1 MRSAWGAIRAGRASC
16 RPRFGV
22 PRPGD
27 AAAGGRPV
35 TSSEASVPA
44 GAAKTAGAPSTR
56 LFIRQTSGLVR
67 ELGIPAATGISLAS
81 VAVVNTFINFNAG
94 LTDFA
99 KSDMY
104 LPLVAA
110 AIIWLVA
117 MFAYRH
123 LLRAVPRAG
132 GEYVYLSRIVSPAA
146 GSVAGL
152 GIAVVF
158 TYVLSTNAHFA
169 AQFTPFML
177 SGLGSAFHS
186 TALANAGNHLTSN
199 TAIAWLSIIVMVI
212 VAALSLSSVKV
223 VARIIFWLIVLQVIA
238 FVVLIGMLAFH
249 SHADFV
255 SSLASYSHHPGAY
268 SAIVAGAK
276 SNGVVFG
283 TSIAAAVAIIPF
295 MVLNYNGVLY
305 SYYVG
310 GELRRPGRTYLYA
323 SAISIGV
330 LVVLRVGVWAILRA
344 RVGLQFMQ
352 AQANL
357 GLVNPA
363 AYGKITSLSSVAGG
377 LGYGMILSSDPV
389 TKILFATAV
398 PLAEIA
404 VNLAFLT
411 VTTRVLF
418 AQAFDRLLPVGVAK
432 ISDRNHAPNVAI
444 SIVLVISI
452 GFCFLTSL
460 VNLGSIVALQ
470 SLFFALILLA
480 GGIAATALPLRR
492 ADLIETPGMAP
503 DARKK
508 WLRQVTMVGGA
519 TLVLALFTVYEL
531 VAHSSVY
538 GKFSWESILTL
549 VIVLGA
555 GPVIYLIARQVRR
568 QRNSLDLTMAM
579 RELPPE

>member
-1 MRSAWGAIRAGRASC
+1 VASS
-16 RPRFGV
+16 
-22 PRPGD
+22 D
-27 AAAGGRPV
+27 AAAG
-35 TSSEASVPA
+35 TA
-44 GAAKTAGAPSTR
+44 TAGGGEAGR

-99 KSDMY
+99 KADMY

-117 MFAYRH
+117 MFAYRY

-132 GEYVYLSRIVSPAA
+132 GEYVYLSRIVSPVA
-146 GSVAGL
+146 GSMAGL

-177 SGLGSAFHS
+177 SGLGAAFHS
-186 TALANAGNHLTSN
+186 TAIANAGNHLTSN
-199 TAIAWLSIIVMVI
+199 IAIAWLSIIVMLI
-212 VAALSLSSVKV
+212 VAALSLFSVKV
-223 VARIIFWLIVLQVIA
+223 VARIIFGLIILQVVA
-238 FVVLIGMLAFH
+238 FLALIGMLAFN

-268 SAIVAGAK
+268 QAIIAGGK

-330 LVVLRVGVWAILRA
+330 LVVLWISVWALLRA
-344 RVGLQFMQ
+344 RAGLTFMQ

-357 GLVNPA
+357 GVINPD
-363 AYGKITSLSSVAGG
+363 AYGKITSLSSVSGG
-377 LGYGMILSSDPV
+377 LGYGMVLSSDPI

-418 AQAFDRLLPVGVAK
+418 AQAFDRLLPVSVAK
-432 ISDRNHAPNVAI
+432 VGDRNHAPNVAI
-444 SIVLVISI
+444 AIVLVIGS

-480 GGIAATALPLRR
+480 GGVAATVLPLRR
-492 ADLIETPGMAP
+492 ADLIDLSGVSERERSRFL
-503 DARKK
+503 RK
-508 WLRQVTMVGGA
+508 VTVVGAA
-519 TLVLALFTVYEL
+519 TTLLALFTVFEL
-531 VAHSSVY
+531 VTHSSVY
-538 GKFSWESILTL
+538 GKFSVESIITL
-549 VIVLGA
+549 LIVLGS
-555 GPVIYLIARQVRR
+555 GPVIYLIARAIRR
-568 QRNSLDLTMAM
+568 QRNSLDLALAM
-579 RELPPE
+579 HELPPE

>member
-1 MRSAWGAIRAGRASC
+1 M
-16 RPRFGV
+16 
-22 PRPGD
+22 
-27 AAAGGRPV
+27 

-44 GAAKTAGAPSTR
+44 EAARAGAQPTR
-56 LFIRQTSGLVR
+56 LFVRQTSGLVR

-94 LTDFA
+94 LTDFT

-110 AIIWLVA
+110 AVIWLVA
-117 MFAYRH
+117 MFAYRY

-199 TAIAWLSIIVMVI
+199 IAIAWLSVAVMLI
-212 VAALSLSSVKV
+212 VAALSLFKVKI
-223 VARIIFWLIVLQVIA
+223 VARIIFWLIVVQVLA
-238 FVVLIGMLAFH
+238 FVVLIGMLAFN
-249 SHADFV
+249 SHADFT
-255 SSLASYSHHPGAY
+255 SALATYSNHPGAFQD
-268 SAIVAGAK
+268 IINTAK
-276 SNGVVFG
+276 SDGVVFG
-283 TSIAAAVAIIPF
+283 TSIASAVAIIPF

-323 SAISIGV
+323 STISIGV
-330 LVVLRVGVWAILRA
+330 LVVLWVGVWALLRA

-357 GLVNPA
+357 GVVNPT
-363 AYGKITSLSSVAGG
+363 AYGKITSLNSVAGG
-377 LGYGMILSSDPV
+377 LGYGMILSGDPI

-418 AQAFDRLLPVGVAK
+418 AQAFDRLLPVNVAK

-444 SIVLVISI
+444 SIVLVIGI

-480 GGIAATALPLRR
+480 GGVAATVLPLRR
-492 ADLIETPGMAP
+492 SDLLATPGMAE
-503 DARKK
+503 DARRQ
-508 WLRQVTMVGGA
+508 WLRKVMLVGAA
-519 TLVLALFTVYEL
+519 TTVLALFTVYEL
-531 VAHSSVY
+531 IAHSSVY
-538 GKFSWESILTL
+538 GKFSLESILTL

-555 GPVIYLIARQVRR
+555 GPVIYVIARAVRR
-568 QRNSLDLTMAM
+568 QRNALDLTMAM

>member
-1 MRSAWGAIRAGRASC
+1 VASS
-16 RPRFGV
+16 
-22 PRPGD
+22 D
-27 AAAGGRPV
+27 AAAG
-35 TSSEASVPA
+35 TA
-44 GAAKTAGAPSTR
+44 TAGGGEAGR

-99 KSDMY
+99 KADMY

-117 MFAYRH
+117 MFAYRY

-132 GEYVYLSRIVSPAA
+132 GEYVYLSRIVSPVA
-146 GSVAGL
+146 GSMAGL

-177 SGLGSAFHS
+177 SGLGAAFHS
-186 TALANAGNHLTSN
+186 TAIANAGNHLTSN
-199 TAIAWLSIIVMVI
+199 IAIAWLSIIVMLI
-212 VAALSLSSVKV
+212 VAALSLFSVKV
-223 VARIIFWLIVLQVIA
+223 VARIIFGLIILQVVA
-238 FVVLIGMLAFH
+238 FLALIGMLAFN

-255 SSLASYSHHPGAY
+255 SALASYSHHPGAY
-268 SAIVAGAK
+268 QAIIAGGR

-330 LVVLRVGVWAILRA
+330 LVVLWISVWALLRA
-344 RVGLQFMQ
+344 RAGLTFMQ

-357 GLVNPA
+357 GVINPN
-363 AYGKITSLSSVAGG
+363 AYGKITSLSSVSGG
-377 LGYGMILSSDPV
+377 LGYGMVLSSDPI

-418 AQAFDRLLPVGVAK
+418 AQAFDRLLPVSVAK
-432 ISDRNHAPNVAI
+432 VGDRNHAPNVAI
-444 SIVLVISI
+444 AIVLVIGS

-480 GGIAATALPLRR
+480 GGVAATVLPLRR
-492 ADLIETPGMAP
+492 ADLIDLSGVSESERRRFL
-503 DARKK
+503 RK
-508 WLRQVTMVGGA
+508 VTVVGAA
-519 TLVLALFTVYEL
+519 TTILALFTVFEL
-531 VAHSSVY
+531 VTHSSVY
-538 GKFSWESILTL
+538 GKFSVESIITL
-549 VIVLGA
+549 LIVLGS
-555 GPVIYLIARQVRR
+555 GPVIYLIARAIRR
-568 QRNSLDLTMAM
+568 QRNSLDLALAM
-579 RELPPE
+579 HELPPE